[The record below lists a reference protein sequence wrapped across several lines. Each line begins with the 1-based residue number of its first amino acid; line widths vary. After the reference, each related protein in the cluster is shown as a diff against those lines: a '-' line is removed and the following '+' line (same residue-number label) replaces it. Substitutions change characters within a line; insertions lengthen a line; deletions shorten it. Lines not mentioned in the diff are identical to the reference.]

1 MGKQF
6 GYKKYMKK
14 EAQQNNTSLLKIFVI
29 SFFGM
34 LLIFT
39 FLIKSF
45 SPSVDTTVG
54 DYSQE
59 IETENEQAVE
69 ETKKIVDDRLVMI
82 QSEDQ
87 GRNFSDLMANPADIQ
102 TVTQRESNNSTI
114 NESVQEELQTSS
126 AETAEPIAE
135 PVYKVFVGTYTSAEQ
150 AKVAKEII
158 QESGTGLNPIVKCL
172 GSNNYTLQ
180 VGIFKNKQ
188 SAESLL
194 YTVQQNNLPG
204 RIIQDY

>member
-1 MGKQF
+1 MGNQF

-14 EAQQNNTSLLKIFVI
+14 EAQKDHSLVKIFLI

-34 LLIFT
+34 LLVFT
-39 FLIKSF
+39 FVIKSF
-45 SPSVDTTVG
+45 SPSVDTSIG
-54 DYSQE
+54 DYQQE
-59 IETENEQAVE
+59 PEVETPE
-69 ETKKIVDDRLVMI
+69 EPKKIVDDRLSMI

-87 GRNFSDLMANPADIQ
+87 GRSFSELMAKPDDTVEVKETVQVNTVTPEPVQ
-102 TVTQRESNNSTI
+102 TV
-114 NESVQEELQTSS
+114 NETTVTPPTPQ
-126 AETAEPIAE
+126 AE

-150 AKVAKEII
+150 AKVAKDII
-158 QESGTGLNPIVKCL
+158 QESGNRLNPIVKCI

-194 YTVQQNNLPG
+194 YTVQQNHLPG
-204 RIIQDY
+204 RIVQDY

>member
-1 MGKQF
+1 MGNQF

-14 EAQQNNTSLLKIFVI
+14 EAQKDHSLVKIFLI

-34 LLIFT
+34 LLVFT
-39 FLIKSF
+39 FVIKSF
-45 SPSVDTTVG
+45 SPSVDTSIG
-54 DYSQE
+54 DYQQE
-59 IETENEQAVE
+59 AEVDTQE
-69 ETKKIVDDRLVMI
+69 EPKKIVDDRLSMI

-87 GRNFSDLMANPADIQ
+87 GRSFSELMAKPDDTAEVKETVQVNTVTPEPVQ
-102 TVTQRESNNSTI
+102 TV
-114 NESVQEELQTSS
+114 NETTVTPPTPQ
-126 AETAEPIAE
+126 AE

-150 AKVAKEII
+150 AKVAKDII
-158 QESGTGLNPIVKCL
+158 QESGNGLNPIFKCI

-194 YTVQQNNLPG
+194 YTVQQNHLPG
-204 RIIQDY
+204 RIVQDY

>member
-1 MGKQF
+1 MGNQF

-14 EAQQNNTSLLKIFVI
+14 EAQKDHSLVKIFLI

-34 LLIFT
+34 LLVFT
-39 FLIKSF
+39 FVIKSF
-45 SPSVDTTVG
+45 SPSVDTSIG
-54 DYSQE
+54 DYQQE
-59 IETENEQAVE
+59 AEVDTQE
-69 ETKKIVDDRLVMI
+69 EPKKIVDDRLSMI

-87 GRNFSDLMANPADIQ
+87 GRSFSELMAKPDDTAEVKETVQVNTVTPEPVQ
-102 TVTQRESNNSTI
+102 TV
-114 NESVQEELQTSS
+114 NETTVTPPTPQ
-126 AETAEPIAE
+126 AE

-150 AKVAKEII
+150 AKVAKDII
-158 QESGTGLNPIVKCL
+158 QESGNGLNPIVKCI

-194 YTVQQNNLPG
+194 YTVQQNHLPG
-204 RIIQDY
+204 RIAQDY